1 MEQILGD
8 SIMEHPFISRSE
20 DAKLNQEVKAK
31 ATETKLFASK
41 LHESIKQF

>member
-20 DAKLNQEVKAK
+20 DAKFN
-31 ATETKLFASK
+31 
-41 LHESIKQF
+41 